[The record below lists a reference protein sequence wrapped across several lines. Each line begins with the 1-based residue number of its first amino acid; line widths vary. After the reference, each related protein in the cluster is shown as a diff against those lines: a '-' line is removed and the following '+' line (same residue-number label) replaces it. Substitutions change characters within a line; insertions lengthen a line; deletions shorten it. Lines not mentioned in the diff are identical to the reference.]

1 MKFDKYV
8 NEFRKNN
15 VPKKYNQI
23 ELMNHLTDENLDHY
37 FSISNRADGKSF
49 NYIHFLLNLSNDFNV
64 GFMLI
69 SRKYTL
75 RHSYISLIQKIVDKS
90 NILNEKKLSFLN
102 TQNYVKV
109 LYVDRTIAVITDLN
123 SATNLKYDSNFLDDF
138 PIIVYDEFLAI
149 EGDYLPDEWERLKTI
164 YGSVN
169 RGNEIPIIKFPK
181 LVYLGN
187 AVNFSSPILSNLNLF
202 HRLENQ
208 PINTLKLYGNV
219 AIEMRYN
226 KSRNED
232 RNLRAFDE
240 ENDRMS
246 QGQFEA
252 NNHNIVTDF
261 ERKQLSKDRHYLMIK
276 LEQYFLRVDY
286 NLDNKIIVLSVLG
299 FSESYDFNTEI
310 KDNKEKSIFLDDYY
324 YKQSHQKRYEK
335 GLYKF
340 DNNYSRDTI
349 TSNLHLM
356 HLNLMKVIKKHELAY
371 KNVDRT
377 EEKYHDNYIERTK
390 KSLFKKF
397 SE

>member
-1 MKFDKYV
+1 MNFDKYV

-23 ELMNHLTDENLDHY
+23 ELMNHLTDDNLDHY

-226 KSRNED
+226 KSRNKD

-246 QGQFEA
+246 QGQFET

-261 ERKQLSKDRHYLMIK
+261 ERKQLSKDRHHLMIK
-276 LEQYFLRVDY
+276 LEQYYLRVDY
-286 NLDNKIIVLSVLG
+286 NLDNRIIVLSVLG

-356 HLNLMKVIKKHELAY
+356 HLNLMKVIKTHELSY